1 MPYNFFAP
9 KPGRF
14 GVMPVSVVVRPSFG
28 TLAAGTVVHNLGSYP
43 GKCYISKVSISGGT
57 FPTAA
62 TSIAATLRK
71 KPSGTAVALTSGTD
85 INAKTAGT
93 AVQGAFLTTLSD
105 ANRTLNA
112 GETLELSVVT
122 TGAVSVQ
129 PVDVIVT
136 VELLVEE

>member
-1 MPYNFFAP
+1 MPYNFFGP

-14 GVMPVSVVVRPSFG
+14 GVMPVSVVVRPTFG
-28 TLAAGTVVHNLGSYP
+28 TLAAGTVVHNIGSYP
-43 GKCYISKVSISGGT
+43 GKCYISKVCISGGT

-62 TSIAATLRK
+62 TSIEATLRK
-71 KPSGTAVALTSGTD
+71 KPSSTAVALTSAID
-85 INAKTAGT
+85 INTQTAGT
-93 AVQGAFLTTLSD
+93 AVQGAFLTTLTD

-122 TGAVSVQ
+122 TGSVTVQ
-129 PVDVIVT
+129 PTDVFVV